1 MKITFLGTS
10 HGVPSASRYCSS
22 ALVECGDNVY
32 LIDGGAPVADLLIRY
47 GIPYEKLRG
56 VFVTHMHSDHTFG
69 LLHLCSLADWYFRQ
83 SSFDVFLPEEEGIDA
98 FRRLLLVSDKSFDEE
113 RIRLKKS
120 CSGVMYADGCLT
132 VSPPWLICWR
142 GKESGSSLRAICT
155 DRMPPISL
163 RPRCSSHPTPLSAKW
178 RISVRK

>member
-132 VSPPWLICWR
+132 VT
-142 GKESGSSLRAICT
+142 AI
-155 DRMPPISL
+155 
-163 RPRCSSHPTPLSAKW
+163 PTRHLNDGFPS
-178 RISVRK
+178 